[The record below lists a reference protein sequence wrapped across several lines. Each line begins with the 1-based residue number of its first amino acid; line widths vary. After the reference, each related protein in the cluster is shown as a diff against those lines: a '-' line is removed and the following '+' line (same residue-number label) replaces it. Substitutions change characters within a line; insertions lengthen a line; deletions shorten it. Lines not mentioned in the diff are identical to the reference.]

1 MTETHRLRT
10 GLVWALLVGAP
21 TSTFAQGPPVT
32 LDDLAE
38 MSLEDLGRIEVTTA
52 SKKPEALL
60 DAPAIMLVLTESDIH
75 AYGGRSLVEVLDRTT
90 SVYFMG
96 TQENLQ
102 GALTMRGDATLGAN
116 NHILVLVNGRPI
128 QESTNGGT
136 IHPFLRAF
144 PLASVKQ
151 IEIIRGP
158 GSVLYGTNAYVG
170 VINVITK
177 VWDSSGVAGV
187 SYGTFNTATVS
198 AAGGKTIGNLHLS
211 GGMTFSHDG
220 GWNFSATDSI
230 DTEIDK
236 SAITR
241 TVPWFDRKVGVN
253 LNATYGRVNVDVFYA
268 RAETPHLTNS
278 TATTSWLRHGLS
290 EATQAMVDVGY
301 THKLSPRWT
310 SSFHATYNHFL
321 ALADFAQIGYRDT
334 RSNDYLLEWANDLS
348 VTAKLNT
355 VFGASLAKRT
365 GSFYEKTFDWY
376 GVPSYNRNSF
386 TGFASAD
393 YRPIPRLKLIAGG
406 QLIKVPGFSSSVT
419 GGQSGDVSEFPGIAP
434 HFVGRLGAIVT
445 LTPNV
450 VAKLLYSEAFRQ
462 PSLVESDLVR
472 YDDGDYSQEGNPDLK
487 PEEISTTDFQIN
499 YGSDRVTA
507 AVTLFDSRQSN
518 VIAEI
523 ESLPLIQ
530 NFDRFQTRGIEL
542 EGRMRPLKN
551 IELSSAITYQKLT
564 NDKAFADFAIPVP
577 AFMGKFG
584 ITYRTETGLTVGLHD
599 SYFGTPRESSTVD
612 EDDPTATTQYVNPTA
627 SAFHNVTLSIAQRLG
642 NLKFLRSGQ
651 DLTARVHV
659 TNLLDE
665 AIYYAEYTSVN
676 VNSLPGRSGRAIFAG
691 VTLGF

>member
-1 MTETHRLRT
+1 
-10 GLVWALLVGAP
+10 
-21 TSTFAQGPPVT
+21 
-32 LDDLAE
+32 
-38 MSLEDLGRIEVTTA
+38 
-52 SKKPEALL
+52 
-60 DAPAIMLVLTESDIH
+60 MLVLTESDIN

-128 QESTNGGT
+128 QESTHGGT

-187 SYGTFNTATVS
+187 SYGAFNTMTAS
-198 AAGGKTIGNLHLS
+198 AAGGKTIGNLHVS
-211 GGMTFSHDG
+211 GGMTLSHDG
-220 GWNFSATDSI
+220 GWSFSATDSI
-230 DTEIDK
+230 DIEFEKRAMTR
-236 SAITR
+236 SA
-241 TVPWFDRKVGVN
+241 PWFDRKVGVN

-268 RAETPHLTNS
+268 RAETPHLSNS

-310 SSFHATYNHFL
+310 SSLHATYNHFL
-321 ALADFAQIGYRDT
+321 DLSDFGEIGYRDT

-355 VFGASLAKRT
+355 VFGASFAKRT
-365 GSFYEKTFDWY
+365 GSFYEKTYDWY

-393 YRPIPRLKLIAGG
+393 YRPITRLKLIAGG

-419 GGQSGDVSEFPGIAP
+419 GGQSGDVSQFPGIDP
-434 HFVGRLGAIVT
+434 HFAGRLGAIVT
-445 LTPNV
+445 ITPHV

-462 PSLVESDLVR
+462 PSLVEGDLVR
-472 YDDGDYSQEGNPDLK
+472 FDEGNYQQEGNPDLK

-518 VIAEI
+518 VIVEI

-530 NFDRFQTRGIEL
+530 NFDRFRTRGIEL

-551 IELSSAITYQKLT
+551 IELTSAITYQKLK
-564 NDKAFADFAIPVP
+564 NDKAFADLAIPVP

-627 SAFHNVTLSIAQRLG
+627 SAFHNVTLSAAQRFSGLA
-642 NLKFLRSGQ
+642 FLRRGQ

-659 TNLLDE
+659 NNLLNE
-665 AIYYAEYTSVN
+665 GIYYAEYTSVN
-676 VNSLPGRSGRAIFAG
+676 VNSLPGRPGRAVFVG
-691 VTLGF
+691 VTVGF